1 MNLAKFFSVYFMLI
15 LISGCTST
23 RMYTYSADGKET
35 ICGDYKNTLG
45 HTVVLLEAAWRKDQK
60 EPALREQMVLEE
72 VNRAFDDFPCG
83 NISLPGDIRE
93 FSNWTALPAQEML
106 NTFSKEAV
114 DTVIIIRVEELTP
127 RLNISFSIPFLWS
140 GTNEA
145 DFRVKTISVKT
156 GNILT
161 DMRIKRETGGPF
173 NIRPAEWSREELY
186 MALRS
191 VIKKTAY

>member
-1 MNLAKFFSVYFMLI
+1 MNLAKFFLVCFMLI
-15 LISGCTST
+15 FIAGCTST
-23 RMYTYSADGKET
+23 RMYTYSVDGKET
-35 ICGDYKNTLG
+35 ICGEDNNTLG

-72 VNRAFDDFPCG
+72 INRAFTDFPCG

-106 NTFSKEAV
+106 NTFSKESF
-114 DTVIIIRVEELTP
+114 DTVIIIRIEELTP
-127 RLNISFSIPFLWS
+127 RLGITFSIPFLWS

-145 DFRVKTISVKT
+145 DFRIKIISVKT

-173 NIRPAEWSREELY
+173 NIRPAEWSKEELY
-186 MALRS
+186 AALRS
-191 VIKKTAY
+191 VIK